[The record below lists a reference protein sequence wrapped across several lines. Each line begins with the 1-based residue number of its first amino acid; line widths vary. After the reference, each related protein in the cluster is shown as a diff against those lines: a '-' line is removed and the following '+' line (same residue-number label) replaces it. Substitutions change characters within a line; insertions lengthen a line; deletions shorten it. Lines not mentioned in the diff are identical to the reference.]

1 MRIKKKIELKTP
13 ISTLMVMSMILKEI
27 LTEQKMALSLF
38 LQQLWRASDS
48 RRAKFRSLRTTQT
61 MERRLSLQRLSE
73 TRRHWMTSLT
83 SERERESKL
92 VAIIASRLKAVSKF
106 ENHNKD

>member
-1 MRIKKKIELKTP
+1 MRIKKKIELKTQ

-83 SERERESKL
+83 SERESKL